1 MDAEPGVM
9 RVTVTLD
16 PIDVELLDRLARLE
30 GANRSAELRTL
41 LRALRPQLL
50 ATVTAFE
57 HAEQMRGQLNRAAAE
72 ATLTELAA
80 IQPEVEDISR
90 RFLGAIA
97 KLEGTAAAADE
108 APGSNTGAT
117 E

>member
-1 MDAEPGVM
+1 M

-16 PIDVELLDRLARLE
+16 PIDVDLLDRLAKLE

-41 LRALRPQLL
+41 LRALRPQLKQ
-50 ATVTAFE
+50 TVEAFE
-57 HAEQMRGQLNRAAAE
+57 HADKMRGQLDRAAAE

-80 IQPEVEDISR
+80 IQPEVDDISR
-90 RFLGAIA
+90 RFLGAMA
-97 KLEGTAAAADE
+97 KLEGAGAAAEE